1 MFVFGRF
8 CFSLYEYNNKE
19 AHFISVEKDEH
30 VYKYM
35 ENQYS
40 YLNQK
45 TAQELAFEQENK
57 ERVESAKETNKRQ
70 AQQELAKRGISSFNY
85 DAKLISA
92 AKKGDAELIRLL
104 ISAGV
109 DVKGEKGKAALVE
122 AKKNGNADVI
132 SLLTV
137 VTSTERQS
145 PQGSTNDYFITRD
158 DYSLFRAVMSSEH
171 KTVAKLIANGA
182 NVNVK
187 DENLGCTPLIEAVR
201 SGAVCSR
208 NMKVAEL
215 LLHGGADVNAKDY
228 NGKTALIHAV
238 ERGHADMVNLLL
250 QSGARVEIRDRN
262 WQTALDIAKK
272 EGRSQIEELLQKH
285 IEEVRKREEAQ
296 EQLTRRGID
305 ASAYNSKLIFA
316 AQFGDVEL
324 VKLLLS
330 VGADVNARDYNG
342 TTALDWAKKKGH
354 ANVVEILA
362 PLVKEVQNPEER
374 KTGASPAT
382 QGKKRRV
389 RIPVVS
395 DAPVTEEKKSETTS
409 H

>member
-8 CFSLYEYNNKE
+8 CFSLYEYNNKDS
-19 AHFISVEKDEH
+19 HYISVKKDEH
-30 VYKYM
+30 AYKYR

-45 TAQELAFEQENK
+45 SAQEIAFEQENK
-57 ERVESAKETNKRQ
+57 ERVESAKETKKRQ

-92 AKKGDAELIRLL
+92 AKKGDVELIRLL

-137 VTSTERQS
+137 VTSTERQN
-145 PQGSTNDYFITRD
+145 PQGLTIDYIITRD
-158 DYSLFRAVMSSEH
+158 DDSLFRAVMSSEH
-171 KTVAKLIANGA
+171 EPVAKLIANGA

-187 DENLGCTPLIEAVR
+187 DEYSGCTLLMEAVR
-201 SGAVCSR
+201 SR

-238 ERGHADMVNLLL
+238 ERGHVDMVNLLL
-250 QSGARVEIRDRN
+250 QSGARVEITDGNR
-262 WQTALDIAKK
+262 QTALDIAKK

-305 ASAYNSKLIFA
+305 ASAYNSKLISA
-316 AQFGDVEL
+316 AKFGDVEL

-330 VGADVNARDYNG
+330 VGADVNTRDYNG

-382 QGKKRRV
+382 QGKKRRI

-395 DAPVTEEKKSETTS
+395 DAPATEEKKSETTS